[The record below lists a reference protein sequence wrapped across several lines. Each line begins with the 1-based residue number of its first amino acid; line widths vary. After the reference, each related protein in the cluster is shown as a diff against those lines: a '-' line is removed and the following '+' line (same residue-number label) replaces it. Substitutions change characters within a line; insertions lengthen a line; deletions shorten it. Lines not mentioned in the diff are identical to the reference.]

1 MTNIRDDVVWAAF
14 NRAYL
19 SNYINCNNL
28 DERHELRKLTIFTN
42 ESLTK
47 DEKLLAIKLLNEDYD
62 HIKILS
68 NEGTK
73 KNLRNCQEECLAT
86 LYCEHCVRN
95 YLKENF
101 SNWTSGTS
109 DIDNLI
115 QKCQIKA
122 FNPNM
127 IENPSYVKFGK

>member
-1 MTNIRDDVVWAAF
+1 MQEHDGISIVQIVQNSTIENRLPFFNHIMTNIREDAVWAAF

-28 DERHELRKLTIFTN
+28 DERHELRKQTIFTN

-73 KNLRNCQEECLAT
+73 KNL
-86 LYCEHCVRN
+86 
-95 YLKENF
+95 
-101 SNWTSGTS
+101 
-109 DIDNLI
+109 
-115 QKCQIKA
+115 
-122 FNPNM
+122 
-127 IENPSYVKFGK
+127 

>member
-1 MTNIRDDVVWAAF
+1 MTNIRDVIWAVF

-28 DERHELRKLTIFTN
+28 DERHELRKQTIFTN

-73 KNLRNCQEECLAT
+73 KNL
-86 LYCEHCVRN
+86 
-95 YLKENF
+95 
-101 SNWTSGTS
+101 